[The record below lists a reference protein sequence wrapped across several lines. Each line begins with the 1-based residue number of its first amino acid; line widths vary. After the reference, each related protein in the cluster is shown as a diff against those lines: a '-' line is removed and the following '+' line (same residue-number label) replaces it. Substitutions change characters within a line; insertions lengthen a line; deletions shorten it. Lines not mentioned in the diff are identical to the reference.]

1 MFQNKYGGHDAELV
15 RIAIHFASELINSG
29 GYTEN
34 DADDIQQELIIAG
47 ELALPRFNPARAK
60 RTTFI
65 FHVLRQKALDLA
77 KFINR
82 ESRNKAKEALSLD
95 EIWPPDL
102 SEELLWGDVL
112 GVEDTTD
119 ECGVVRLNRKDLRPL
134 SMDLQ
139 EVLKEL
145 PEELR
150 ELCRLHSLLRPDEA
164 RCTAGMAKSTHH
176 RAIARIREFLTK
188 HGFSP
193 AGTDWETASD
203 H

>member
-1 MFQNKYGGHDAELV
+1 MFQNKYGGHDADLV
-15 RIAIHFASELINSG
+15 RIAIHFASELIHGG
-29 GYTEN
+29 GYTKN

-47 ELALPRFNPARAK
+47 ELALPRFNPAQAK

-82 ESRNKAKEALSLD
+82 ESRDKAKEALSLD
-95 EIWPPDL
+95 DIWPADL

-112 GVEDTTD
+112 GIENTTD
-119 ECGVVRLNRKDLRPL
+119 EYGVLRWNRKDSRALNI
-134 SMDLQ
+134 DLQ
-139 EVLKEL
+139 KAIKEL
-145 PEELR
+145 PEDLR
-150 ELCRLHSLLRPDEA
+150 NLCRLHSQLRPEEA
-164 RCTAGMAKSTHH
+164 RRAAGMAKSTHH
-176 RAIARIREFLTK
+176 RAIARIREFLVER
-188 HGFSP
+188 GFSP